1 MKIPVSVAI
10 ITKNEEKNIRDAL
23 ESVRDFEEI
32 VIVDSFSHDRT
43 FEICREY
50 TDKVFQIEW
59 KGFSW
64 QKQFAIDRTTLPWVL
79 VLDADERVT
88 EALKR
93 EILEKIK
100 DKDMAGY
107 FIPRKNFFLG
117 KWIKHSGWWPDYT
130 LRLFKRDKGKMEE
143 RQVHEKV
150 VIEGKTDYL
159 KEPLLHYTYQSIEDF
174 IEKMQKYST
183 LSAMEILKKNSSK
196 YRIFI
201 KMIITPIFTFFK
213 MFILR
218 LGFLDGLRGFILAI
232 FYSFHSFLKYAKAWE
247 KIWK

>member
-23 ESVRDFEEI
+23 ETVKDFEEI

-43 FEICREY
+43 IEICRAY
-50 TDKVFQIEW
+50 TDKIFQIEW

-88 EALKR
+88 ESLKR

-117 KWIKHSGWWPDYT
+117 KWIKYSGWWPDYT

-143 RQVHEKV
+143 RQVHEKI
-150 VIEGKTDYL
+150 VIEGKTDYI

-183 LSAMEILKKNSSK
+183 LSAMEILRKNPSK
-196 YRIFI
+196 YRILI
-201 KMIITPIFTFFK
+201 KMIIAPIFTFFK

-232 FYSFHSFLKYAKAWE
+232 FYSFYSFLKYAKAWE